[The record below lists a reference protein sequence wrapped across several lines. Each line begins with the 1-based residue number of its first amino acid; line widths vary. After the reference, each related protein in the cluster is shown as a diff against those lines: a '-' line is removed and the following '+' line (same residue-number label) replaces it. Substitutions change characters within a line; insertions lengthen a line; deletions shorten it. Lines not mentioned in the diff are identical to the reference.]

1 VKTPRSV
8 ARTPLTTVT
17 AAAVVSTTLTVETGG
32 VGFVDLT
39 GEIEG
44 FVEDA
49 GGVEGFALL
58 FCRHTSASL
67 TIQENADPSVL
78 DDLITVLNRLAPTDA
93 GWTHRT
99 EGPDDM
105 PAHVKT
111 MLTTTALQIPWQAC
125 AWSVAGDLPHRT
137 PDPPA
142 PPGDC
147 GSVYRHQALKHG
159 PLFNSPWPST
169 RLTPSRPTRLD
180 KSPRRVLFVFS

>member
-1 VKTPRSV
+1 MQRRSKGAPVKTPRSV

-39 GEIEG
+39 GEI
-44 FVEDA
+44 
-49 GGVEGFALL
+49 EGFALL

-111 MLTTTALQIPWQAC
+111 MLTTTALQIPVTNGKLALGVWQAIY
-125 AWSVAGDLPHRT
+125 LIEHRTRPHRREIMAQFIGT
-137 PDPPA
+137 K
-142 PPGDC
+142 
-147 GSVYRHQALKHG
+147 R
-159 PLFNSPWPST
+159 
-169 RLTPSRPTRLD
+169 
-180 KSPRRVLFVFS
+180 